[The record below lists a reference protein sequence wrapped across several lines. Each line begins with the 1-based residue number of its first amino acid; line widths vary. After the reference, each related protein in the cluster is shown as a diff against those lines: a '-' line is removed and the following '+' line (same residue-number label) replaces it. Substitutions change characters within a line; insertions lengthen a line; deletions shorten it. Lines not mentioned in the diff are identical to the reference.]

1 MEHLHLPATSNQP
14 RDNHNHGQGSTH
26 KAPLRHHSNKQPMAA
41 GGPSPIPMPFHLLV
55 QLQHRCRDIESLKN
69 RFLFLPIRLLD
80 LLSSEMRINNASWSN
95 ITLLRSIREHLSQLQ
110 LDLENVGTI
119 TCGPLDHDVK
129 IWTRWVLQIELRREV
144 V

>member
-1 MEHLHLPATSNQP
+1 
-14 RDNHNHGQGSTH
+14 
-26 KAPLRHHSNKQPMAA
+26 MAA